1 VVKKKR
7 ILKREWLSVI
17 AGTVLGVVMIQVL
30 TLILL
35 RSAVIDSFGVV
46 MIVELGLATT
56 SIFFGGVLAGFI
68 DNMDAG
74 MRGLQTA
81 LTVLLVNTVANVF
94 VGLIEGLLSFYI
106 YFLIALVIIFT
117 AFIPILLGAIGGQIG
132 GLLSR
137 R

>member
-1 VVKKKR
+1 VVKKK

-17 AGTVLGVVMIQVL
+17 AGTVLGIVIIQVV

-35 RSAVIDSFGVV
+35 RSLVIDSFRVV
-46 MIVELGLATT
+46 IIVEFGLATT

-74 MRGLQTA
+74 TRGLQTA
-81 LTVLLVNTVANVF
+81 LTILLVNTVANVL
-94 VGLIEGLLSFYI
+94 VGLIEGRFSFYI
-106 YFLIALVIIFT
+106 YFLITVVIIFT